1 MCYINSQQT
10 LFEES
15 IVVVG
20 TIPVAARD
28 HSYYFLSLKLLEKR
42 NWKKR
47 MSLGGRG
54 CKHNVIIDLK
64 INRHFN

>member
-1 MCYINSQQT
+1 MENSSKIKFYCACLKRKKNLMCYINSQQT

-28 HSYYFLSLKLLEKR
+28 HSYYFLSLKLLEKE
-42 NWKKR
+42 KK
-47 MSLGGRG
+47 
-54 CKHNVIIDLK
+54 
-64 INRHFN
+64 

>member
-28 HSYYFLSLKLLEKR
+28 HSYYFLSLKLLEKK
-42 NWKKR
+42 N
-47 MSLGGRG
+47 
-54 CKHNVIIDLK
+54 
-64 INRHFN
+64 